1 MSWDLGLWLLLGSYS
16 FRGIISFDLGQGS
29 LKSEVREQV
38 LGPVLGFFDK
48 LREVGF
54 SPYLGFIP
62 IFCTFRMFESIEAIR
77 GRLIGLKPW
86 DRINIKF

>member
-16 FRGIISFDLGQGS
+16 FRGIISFDLGQGL

-38 LGPVLGFFDK
+38 LGPVLGVFDK

-62 IFCTFRMFESIEAIR
+62 IFGTFRMFESIEAVR
-77 GRLIGLKPW
+77 GRLIGPEPW
-86 DRINIKF
+86 DRIDTIF

>member
-16 FRGIISFDLGQGS
+16 FRGIISFDMGQGS

-38 LGPVLGFFDK
+38 LGPVLGVFDK

-62 IFCTFRMFESIEAIR
+62 IFGTFRMFESIEAIR
-77 GRLIGLKPW
+77 GRLIGPKPW